1 MSRLAF
7 SAGALALAVS
17 LSFACGSDD
26 ESGALG
32 GDTVGPGGGGD
43 SNPDG
48 GSPIDNGEA
57 GAPACSDV
65 DKSVTLPP
73 ADGKSSGWQPLYN
86 AKYGDWFVALVPKEL
101 SQRGQLVWVLGQRI
115 YDLNVAFEVRVVSDA
130 TTPIAD
136 GFSFFVSKEPQL
148 AEGTGLGPAFG
159 FCGMKEGYGVGF
171 RFFPPNDA
179 TLPSAELIV
188 AGEKTCETKVKSAAA
203 IAALKDGQFHKV
215 EIAWAGDGA
224 MSVKVDTAVVVSGNL
239 HPLDGTLPYLGLG
252 AGTGGAR
259 AGFDVRNVDVKL
271 AVKETKCL

>member
-7 SAGALALAVS
+7 SVCSLALAA
-17 LSFACGSDD
+17 SFFIACGSDD
-26 ESGALG
+26 ASGG
-32 GDTVGPGGGGD
+32 GGGETFGPGGGG
-43 SNPDG
+43 SNSDG
-48 GSPIDNGEA
+48 GTPADPSEA
-57 GAPACSDV
+57 GAPACSEV
-65 DKSVTLPP
+65 DKAVTLPP

-86 AKYGDWFVALVPKEL
+86 AKYGDGFVALVPKEL

-171 RFFPPNDA
+171 RFFPPTDA

-188 AGEKTCETKVKSAAA
+188 AGETTCETKAKSAAA
-203 IAALKDGQFHKV
+203 IAPLKDGQFHKV

-239 HPLDGTLPYLGLG
+239 HPLDGTLPYLGFG